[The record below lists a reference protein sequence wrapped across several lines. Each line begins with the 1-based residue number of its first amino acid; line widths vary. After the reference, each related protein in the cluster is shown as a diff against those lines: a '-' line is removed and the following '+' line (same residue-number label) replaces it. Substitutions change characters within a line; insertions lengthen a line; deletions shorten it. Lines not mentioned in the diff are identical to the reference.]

1 MWEAETFCFK
11 KVLIIEN
18 ENWNKKLLQN
28 FFVTFLTFYFIFNR
42 FILISPLQYDFQ
54 YNYIDLIYAN

>member
-18 ENWNKKLLQN
+18 ENWNEKLLQN

-42 FILISPLQYDFQ
+42 FILISTLQYDFQ